1 MRQVIATADAPEAVG
16 AYSQGIVA
24 GGMLYCSGQLPL
36 DPSTGEIV
44 KLDAAGQ
51 ARRCLD
57 NLEAVCRAAAT
68 NLRRAVR
75 VTLYLADMGDFQTV
89 NAAYEEYFPSEP
101 PARVAVGVAALPR
114 GADVEIDA
122 VVEV

>member
-1 MRQVIATADAPEAVG
+1 
-16 AYSQGIVA
+16 
-24 GGMLYCSGQLPL
+24 MLYCSGQLPL

-68 NLRRAVR
+68 SLRRAVR
-75 VTLYLADMGDFQTV
+75 VTVYLADMADFQTV

-122 VVEV
+122 IVEV

>member
-1 MRQVIATADAPEAVG
+1 LRQVIATTDAPEAVG

-57 NLEAVCRAAAT
+57 NLDAVCRAAAT
-68 NLRRAVR
+68 SLRRAVR
-75 VTLYLADMGDFQTV
+75 VTVYLADIADFQVV
-89 NAAYEEYFPSEP
+89 NAAYEEYFPAEP
-101 PARVAVGVAALPR
+101 PARVAVGVAGLPR
-114 GADVEIDA
+114 GADVEIEA
-122 VVEV
+122 IVEV